1 MGNCKKKC
9 PLKASSF
16 TDEYTLGYCDGI
28 EQGRRLEMNKQGY
41 SMNEQGYL
49 KSVQKIGITTTI
61 IAFVIIVIAIIVTI
75 L

>member
-9 PLKASSF
+9 PLKASRF

-28 EQGRRLEMNKQGY
+28 EQGEKLE
-41 SMNEQGYL
+41 MNEQGYL
-49 KSVQKIGITTTI
+49 KSVQKIGIVTTI
-61 IAFVIIVIAIIVTI
+61 IAFIVMIVAIIVII

>member
-28 EQGRRLEMNKQGY
+28 EQGEKLG
-41 SMNEQGYL
+41 MNEQGYL

-61 IAFVIIVIAIIVTI
+61 IAFVIIVIAIIVTF

>member
-9 PLKASSF
+9 LLKASRF
-16 TDEYTLGYCDGI
+16 TDEYILGYCDGI
-28 EQGRRLEMNKQGY
+28 EQGRRLEMNK
-41 SMNEQGYL
+41 QGYL

-61 IAFVIIVIAIIVTI
+61 IAFVIIAIAIIITI

>member
-9 PLKASSF
+9 PLKASRF

-28 EQGRRLEMNKQGY
+28 EQGKKLGMNK
-41 SMNEQGYL
+41 QGYL

-61 IAFVIIVIAIIVTI
+61 IAFIVMFVGIILSI
-75 L
+75 

>member
-9 PLKASSF
+9 PLKASRF

-28 EQGRRLEMNKQGY
+28 EQGEKLG
-41 SMNEQGYL
+41 MNEQGYL

-61 IAFVIIVIAIIVTI
+61 IAFIVMIVGIILSI
-75 L
+75 

>member
-9 PLKASSF
+9 PLKAYRF

-28 EQGRRLEMNKQGY
+28 EQGEKLG
-41 SMNEQGYL
+41 MNEQGYL

>member
-9 PLKASSF
+9 PLKASRF

-28 EQGRRLEMNKQGY
+28 EQGKKLGMNK
-41 SMNEQGYL
+41 QGYL

-61 IAFVIIVIAIIVTI
+61 IAFIVMIVGIILSI
-75 L
+75 

>member
-9 PLKASSF
+9 PLKASRF

-41 SMNEQGYL
+41 L
-49 KSVQKIGITTTI
+49 KSVQKIGIVTTI
-61 IAFVIIVIAIIVTI
+61 IAFVIIAIAIIVTF

>member
-9 PLKASSF
+9 PLKASRF

-28 EQGRRLEMNKQGY
+28 EQGKKLG
-41 SMNEQGYL
+41 MNEQGYL
-49 KSVQKIGITTTI
+49 KLYRRLELQQ
-61 IAFVIIVIAIIVTI
+61 

>member
-9 PLKASSF
+9 PLKASRF

-28 EQGRRLEMNKQGY
+28 EQGEKLE
-41 SMNEQGYL
+41 MNEQGYL
-49 KSVQKIGITTTI
+49 KSVQKIGIVTTI
-61 IAFVIIVIAIIVTI
+61 IAFIVMVVGIIVTI

>member
-9 PLKASSF
+9 LLKASKF

-28 EQGRRLEMNKQGY
+28 EQGEKLE
-41 SMNEQGYL
+41 MNEQGYL
-49 KSVQKIGITTTI
+49 KSVQKIGIVTTI
-61 IAFVIIVIAIIVTI
+61 IAFIVMIVAIIVTI

>member
-9 PLKASSF
+9 PLKASRF
-16 TDEYTLGYCDGI
+16 TDEYTLGYYDGI
-28 EQGRRLEMNKQGY
+28 EQGEKLG
-41 SMNEQGYL
+41 MNEQRYL

>member
-9 PLKASSF
+9 PLKASRF

-28 EQGRRLEMNKQGY
+28 EQGKKLWMNK
-41 SMNEQGYL
+41 QGYL

-61 IAFVIIVIAIIVTI
+61 IAFIVMIVGIILSI
-75 L
+75 

>member
-1 MGNCKKKC
+1 MSNCKKKC
-9 PLKASSF
+9 PLKASRF

-41 SMNEQGYL
+41 L
-49 KSVQKIGITTTI
+49 KSVQKIGIVTTI
-61 IAFVIIVIAIIVTI
+61 IAFVIIAIAIIVTF